1 MHALSVYIGDVKIM
15 SMQSKHQL
23 LIRPADLPTAL
34 ARVSF
39 TWLVSQPV
47 AAAQLVLVTAAE
59 GQSLVGASNFASKLP
74 LAATGKLCQSHA
86 QHKGNCFQMDRAV
99 FHALGA
105 ACFRLPDMCGLW
117 LSQ

>member
-1 MHALSVYIGDVKIM
+1 MLYNTLVPIFAYCC
-15 SMQSKHQL
+15 
-23 LIRPADLPTAL
+23 ADLPTAL

-74 LAATGKLCQSHA
+74 LAATGKMSCSLQHWVHTEVHA
-86 QHKGNCFQMDRAV
+86 AQAGMCISEASVRSSLAGN
-99 FHALGA
+99 
-105 ACFRLPDMCGLW
+105 
-117 LSQ
+117 S